1 MPEPVRQTPRPLP
14 PGHTARPWWWDAL
27 SAFAFFGMAAVLGR
41 FFGRLNFLAGFF
53 VLAIL
58 GGIGYVFAKSAWRAL
73 LDGRDADRRGR

>member
-1 MPEPVRQTPRPLP
+1 MPNPLQHQRPLP
-14 PGHTARPWWWDAL
+14 PGHTSRPWWWDAL

-53 VLAIL
+53 AFAVL

-73 LDGRDADRRGR
+73 LDVRDPGRRGR